1 MQRYAFFL
9 EISVTVHKK
18 RLATDVC
25 VCSQSS
31 IFEVMMKTLFNLN
44 VLHYLCFLLWCS
56 LRNDDGKDAVGNAC

>member
-9 EISVTVHKK
+9 KYLFVHKK
-18 RLATDVC
+18 RLATGSC
-25 VCSQSS
+25 ACSQSS

-44 VLHYLCFLLWCS
+44 VLHNLCFLLWCS